1 MMKSGEKMPDTIYDT
16 RFFLAAYAKE
26 AGMRQRLRS
35 ELQAHKRRFVSAI
48 TIHEI
53 YRITLEE
60 EGREVAK
67 IRKAAIERD
76 FEVVDVDSEIAAE
89 SAEIKVAQG
98 RDFPLADAI
107 IGATA
112 RLLKLVCFTDD
123 EHIKSLPS
131 IRARWF

>member
-1 MMKSGEKMPDTIYDT
+1 MKLGEKMPDTIYDT

-26 AGMRQRLRS
+26 GNLRQRLRS
-35 ELQAHKRRFVSAI
+35 ELQPHRRRFVSAI

-53 YRITLEE
+53 YRIALEG

-76 FEVVDVDSEIAAE
+76 FEIVSVDSDIAAE
-89 SAEIKVAQG
+89 SAEIKVAQD

-107 IGATA
+107 IAATA
-112 RLLKLVCFTDD
+112 KLGKLVCFTDD
-123 EHIKSLPS
+123 EHIKSIHG
-131 IRARWF
+131 IRTRWL

>member
-1 MMKSGEKMPDTIYDT
+1 MPDTIYDT

-26 AGMRQRLRS
+26 AGLRQLVKS
-35 ELQAHKRRFVSAI
+35 ELQTRKRRFVSAI

-53 YRITLEE
+53 YRIALEQ

-67 IRKAAIERD
+67 IRKAAIEKD
-76 FEVVDVDSEIAAE
+76 FEIIDVNSEIAVE

-112 RLLKLVCFTDD
+112 MLGKLVCFTDD
-123 EHIKSLPS
+123 EHIKALRA
-131 IRARWF
+131 IRTRWF

>member
-1 MMKSGEKMPDTIYDT
+1 MPDTIYDT

-26 AGMRQRLRS
+26 HGLKQGIKS
-35 ELQAHKRRFVSAI
+35 ELQAPKRWFVSAI

-53 YRITLEE
+53 YRIALEE

-76 FEVVDVDSEIAAE
+76 FEVVDVNSDIAAE
-89 SAEIKVAQG
+89 SAEIKVQQSP
-98 RDFPLADAI
+98 DFPLADAI

-112 RLLKLVCFTDD
+112 KLRKLTCFTDD
-123 EHIKSLPS
+123 KHIETLRS
-131 IRARWF
+131 IKTQWF

>member
-1 MMKSGEKMPDTIYDT
+1 MKLGEKMPDTIYDT

-26 AGMRQRLRS
+26 ASMRQRVRS
-35 ELQAHKRRFVSAI
+35 ELQARRRRFVSSI

-67 IRKAAIERD
+67 MRKAAVEKD
-76 FEVVDVDSEIAAE
+76 FEVINVDSDIAAE

-112 RLLKLVCFTDD
+112 RLARLVCFTND
-123 EHIKSLPS
+123 EHIKSL
-131 IRARWF
+131 RAMKTRWF

>member
-1 MMKSGEKMPDTIYDT
+1 MKLGEKMSDTIYDT

-26 AGMRQRLRS
+26 ENLRQRLRS
-35 ELQAHKRRFVSAI
+35 ELQPRRRRFASAI

-67 IRKAAIERD
+67 IRKTAIEKD
-76 FEVVDVDSEIAAE
+76 FEIISVDSDIAAE

-107 IGATA
+107 IAATA
-112 RLLKLVCFTDD
+112 KLAKLVCFTDD
-123 EHIKSLPS
+123 EHIKSL
-131 IRARWF
+131 RAVRTQWL

>member
-1 MMKSGEKMPDTIYDT
+1 MRSGEKIPDTIYDT

-26 AGMRQRLRS
+26 AEQVRRLRS
-35 ELQAHKRRFVSAI
+35 ELQERKRRFVSAI

-67 IRKAAIERD
+67 IRRAAIERD
-76 FEVVDVDSEIAAE
+76 FEVVDVDSEIATE

-98 RDFPLADAI
+98 RDFPLADSI
-107 IGATA
+107 IGTTA
-112 RLLKLVCFTDD
+112 KLRKLVCFTDD
-123 EHIKSLPS
+123 EHIKSLRG
-131 IRARWF
+131 IKTRWF

>member
-1 MMKSGEKMPDTIYDT
+1 MPDTIYDT
-16 RFFLAAYAKE
+16 RFFLATYAKE
-26 AGMRQRLRS
+26 TEQVRKLKS
-35 ELQAHKRRFVSAI
+35 ELQENKRRFVSVI

-67 IRKAAIERD
+67 IRSAAIERD
-76 FEVVDVDSEIAAE
+76 FEVIDVDPEIATE

-98 RDFPLADAI
+98 RDFPLADSI

-112 RLLKLVCFTDD
+112 KLRKLVCFTDD
-123 EHIKSLPS
+123 EHIKSLRG
-131 IRARWF
+131 IKTRWF

>member
-1 MMKSGEKMPDTIYDT
+1 MPDTIYDT

-26 AGMRQRLRS
+26 PSLRQRLRS
-35 ELQAHKRRFVSAI
+35 ELQARKRRFVSVI

-53 YRITLEE
+53 YRITLEQ
-60 EGREVAK
+60 EGREVAR
-67 IRKAAIERD
+67 IRRAAIERD
-76 FEVVDVDSEIAAE
+76 FEIVDVNSEIAAE

-123 EHIKSLPS
+123 EHIKSLHA
-131 IRARWF
+131 IRTRWF